1 MKISNPIPLSKDG
14 FDTVIGDV
22 ISFEDAYLLVND
34 VKISFKVT
42 IAEGDLL
49 RELNL
54 IIESDKEVYL
64 VDKRVP
70 GISKTL

>member
-1 MKISNPIPLSKDG
+1 M
-14 FDTVIGDV
+14 
-22 ISFEDAYLLVND
+22 SFEDAYLLVND

-49 RELNL
+49 RELHL
-54 IIESDKEVYL
+54 IIGSDKEVYL

-70 GISKTL
+70 GISKKL

>member
-1 MKISNPIPLSKDG
+1 LSRDG

-22 ISFEDAYLLVND
+22 VSFEDAYLLVND

-49 RELNL
+49 RELHL
-54 IIESDKEVYL
+54 IIGSDKEVYL

-70 GISKTL
+70 GISKKL